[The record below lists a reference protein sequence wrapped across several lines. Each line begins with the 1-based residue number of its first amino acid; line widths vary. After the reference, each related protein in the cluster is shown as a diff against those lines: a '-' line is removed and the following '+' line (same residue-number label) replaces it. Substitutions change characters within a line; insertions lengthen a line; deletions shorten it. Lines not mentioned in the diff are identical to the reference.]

1 MRVVQF
7 AAILAS
13 AAALALGACSD
24 PVPDGQ
30 IKALGDEN
38 PNIPVGQYHRA
49 GQPCVTCHNPNGPAS
64 SVPFTIAG
72 TVFATKADPTGVENA
87 YVGLTDTTGSSYLT
101 KTNCVGNF
109 FVSKSEWDPAFPIFV
124 RVYKDSASR
133 TMQGQI
139 GRERSCAYCHK
150 DPRGVI
156 TKLSSVGHIYLY
168 GDGTSVPAPQN
179 CPVNPKVGAQ

>member
-1 MRVVQF
+1 MRALRFASIAISVVAF
-7 AAILAS
+7 
-13 AAALALGACSD
+13 ALGACSD

-30 IKALGDEN
+30 IAALGDEAA
-38 PNIPVGQYHRA
+38 NIPIGQYHRA
-49 GQPCVTCHNPNGPAS
+49 GQPCVTCHSSRGPAS
-64 SVPFTIAG
+64 NQPFAVAG
-72 TVFATKADPTGVENA
+72 TIFATSSNPTGVEDA
-87 YVGLTDTTGSSYLT
+87 FVGLTDTTGSSFVT

-109 FVSKSEWDPAFPIFV
+109 FVRKEEWDPAFPVFV
-124 RVYKDSASR
+124 RVYKAGAAR

-168 GDGTSVPAPQN
+168 GNGDNVPPPQN
-179 CPVNPKVGAQ
+179 CPVNPTVGGK